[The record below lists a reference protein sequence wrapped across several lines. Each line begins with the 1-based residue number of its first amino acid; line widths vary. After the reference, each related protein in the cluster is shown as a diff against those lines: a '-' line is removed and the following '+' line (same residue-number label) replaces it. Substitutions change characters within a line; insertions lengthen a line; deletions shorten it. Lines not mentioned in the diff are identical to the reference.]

1 MAFYLPNSPFFP
13 LQNFPIYGVNG
24 TFRDIRFGDLGRN
37 TDWWMF
43 SLANQLRLKMLACHA
58 CVIEWVFTM
67 VGDSSLVIEA
77 KSAKL
82 PN

>member
-1 MAFYLPNSPFFP
+1 MSGFLFAKFTLFP
-13 LQNFPIYGVNG
+13 TPKFSHIYGVNG

-58 CVIEWVFTM
+58 CV
-67 VGDSSLVIEA
+67 
-77 KSAKL
+77 
-82 PN
+82 N